1 MLRRNGN
8 LREISY
14 RDALKEALREEM
26 LRDPTVFLI
35 GEDIGRY
42 WGGAFK
48 VTKGLAEEF
57 GEERVRDTP
66 ISESAI
72 IGVSVGA
79 AMTGMRPVA
88 EIMFGDLTTLAMDQ
102 IANQAAKIRYMFG
115 GQAKVPLVIRTP
127 FGGGVNI
134 AAHHSQCLEAWFMHV
149 PGLQV
154 AVPSTPYDA
163 KGLLKTAIRNDNPV
177 IFCEHKL
184 LYPIVGPVP
193 EEDYTIPFGVADL
206 KREGTDVTII
216 ATLYMVHKSLN
227 AAEALQKEGINV
239 EVVDPRTLVP
249 LDKET
254 ILNSVKKTGRVVIV
268 TEDCKTAGV
277 SAEIAAIIAEEAL
290 DYLDAPIKR
299 VTTPDVPIPFSPP
312 LEQYVIPD
320 EKRIVKAV
328 KEVVY

>member
-1 MLRRNGN
+1 M
-8 LREISY
+8 REISY
-14 RDALKEALREEM
+14 RDALREALREEM
-26 LRDPTVFLI
+26 QRDPTVFLL

-57 GEERVRDTP
+57 GDERVRDTP

-72 IGVSVGA
+72 VGA
-79 AMTGMRPVA
+79 AVGAAITGMRPVA

-102 IANQAAKIRYMFG
+102 IVNQAAKIRYMFG
-115 GQAKVPLVIRTP
+115 GQAKAPLVIRTP

-154 AVPSTPYDA
+154 VVPSTPYDA

-184 LYPIVGPVP
+184 LYPITGPVP
-193 EEDYTIPFGVADL
+193 DEEYTLPFGVADI
-206 KREGTDVTII
+206 KREGNDVTIV
-216 ATLYMVHKSLN
+216 ATLYMVHKALK
-227 AAEALQKEGINV
+227 AAEELEKDGISV
-239 EVVDPRTLVP
+239 EIVDPRTLVP

-254 ILNSVKKTGRVVIV
+254 IINSVKKTGRVVIV

-277 SAEIAAIIAEEAL
+277 SAEIAAVIAEKAL

-299 VTTPDVPIPFSPP
+299 VANPDVPIPFSPP
-312 LEQYVIPD
+312 LESFVIPD
-320 EKRIVKAV
+320 EKRIIEAV
-328 KEVVY
+328 REVVY